1 MSGQGMWAELKLL
14 NNSQCLKLLKGS
26 QDDWVGFEEFRPKT
40 ELCAARVSQPVMEVG
55 NEEE

>member
-1 MSGQGMWAELKLL
+1 MWAELKLL